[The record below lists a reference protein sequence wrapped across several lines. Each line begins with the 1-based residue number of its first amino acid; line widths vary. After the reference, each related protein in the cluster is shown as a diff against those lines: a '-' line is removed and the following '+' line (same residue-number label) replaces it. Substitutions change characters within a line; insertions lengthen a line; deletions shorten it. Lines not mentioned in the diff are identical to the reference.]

1 VTCFEKFRFPQPA
14 LINCFFVDHVLTAVK
29 NFDRLSGQFMNAF
42 QNQENAFSNPFNSN
56 GMNWASNGNNFGN
69 AQPFANPFREPAR
82 VNGFAQNFQPSLFP
96 VTANGSTWGANPFKV
111 TVPQGVVRRCYCF
124 FFFQVGATAN
134 VNSNNPFL

>member
-1 VTCFEKFRFPQPA
+1 
-14 LINCFFVDHVLTAVK
+14 
-29 NFDRLSGQFMNAF
+29 MNAF

-111 TVPQGVVRRCYCF
+111 
-124 FFFQVGATAN
+124 GATAN